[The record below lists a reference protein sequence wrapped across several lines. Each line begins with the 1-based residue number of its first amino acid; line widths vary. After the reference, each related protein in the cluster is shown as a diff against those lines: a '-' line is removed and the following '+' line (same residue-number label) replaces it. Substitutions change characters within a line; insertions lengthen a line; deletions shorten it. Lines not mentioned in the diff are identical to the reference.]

1 MSLLAFTAS
10 DLNPGQWTA
19 ATWIALVAVAAVVAV
34 IAFVA
39 PLRGNLARVVRERSF
54 VGVAVVLAVAAL
66 SMAIVIQSL
75 SLRFRKERLDLAVP
89 HLDDPKQGIP
99 ARVGNWVQVSKD
111 EPLDHNTI
119 EVLGTKEFVF
129 RDYVDSRLFSAAQ
142 IAAFNDQ
149 DTKGR
154 MRLLSQ
160 LQQEHPEGVIRLAI
174 TYYTGLVDTVPHV
187 PEKCYVADGFQTEGS
202 VAIGATVGAYADGTP
217 RNVDY
222 SYLHFQ
228 DTTGMGRV
236 DRDVAYLF
244 HVNGRYVSNNIAVRK
259 ELADLLQ
266 KYGYFAK
273 VELMTTGRAGAKLA
287 DADRDQAEAKSKQ
300 AFNDLL
306 TAVLPEVE
314 RCLPDWKKAMAAK

>member
-1 MSLLAFTAS
+1 MNVLAFSVS
-10 DLNPGQWTA
+10 DLNPSTS
-19 ATWIALVAVAAVVAV
+19 TWIALVALLLAAAV
-34 IAFVA
+34 ICFVA
-39 PLRGNLARVVRERSF
+39 PLREGLGRVLRERSF
-54 VGVAVVLAVAAL
+54 VGVAVILGVAAL
-66 SMAIVIQSL
+66 SLAIVVQSL
-75 SLRFRKERLDLAVP
+75 TLRFRKEALPLAAR
-89 HLDDPKQGIP
+89 LDDPKAGIP
-99 ARVGNWVQVSKD
+99 SRVGSWVQVSKD

-129 RDYVDSRLFSAAQ
+129 RDYVDSRLFTAAQ
-142 IAAFNDQ
+142 LDEFTDKPT
-149 DTKGR
+149 DK
-154 MRLLSQ
+154 RLQ
-160 LQQEHPEGVIRLAI
+160 LLDALQREHPEGVVRLAI

-202 VAIGATVGAYADGTP
+202 APMAATVGAYADGTP
-217 RNVDY
+217 RTVDY

-244 HVNGRYVSNNIAVRK
+244 HVNGRYVSNNIAVRD
-259 ELADLLQ
+259 ELADLRK

-273 VELMTTGRAGAKLA
+273 VELMTTGRSGLNVS
-287 DADRDQAEAKSKQ
+287 QAERDSSQVKAKA

-314 RCLPDWKKAMAAK
+314 RCVPDWNEATAGK